1 MSKHASDRGQGPGL
15 AWLARRTGKRPEDL
29 TGSPAAAASALGD
42 AAREIA
48 SLAARL
54 ESRDPATRVAARA
67 EAAELRRQI
76 DAAPS
81 PGETFGRRLA
91 EILRATAERLDRDP
105 D

>member
-1 MSKHASDRGQGPGL
+1 MTDAQNPEPSPGL

-29 TGSPAAAASALGD
+29 TSSPAAAASALGE

-48 SLAARL
+48 LLAARL
-54 ESRDPATRVAARA
+54 ESRDPAARAAARA
-67 EAAELRRQI
+67 EADELHRQV

-81 PGETFGRRLA
+81 QGETFGKRLA
-91 EILRATAERLDRDP
+91 QVLRDAAKRLDRDP